1 MAMSRTRDGLNA
13 FFQAPPSADRSVCSF
28 HALGTALT
36 PEHRFN
42 TAMICAAL
50 YRPLFIK
57 IFSDTLPRNFT
68 FEDH

>member
-1 MAMSRTRDGLNA
+1 
-13 FFQAPPSADRSVCSF
+13 
-28 HALGTALT
+28 
-36 PEHRFN
+36 
-42 TAMICAAL
+42 MICAAL